1 MLRFLADENFN
12 NHILRGAVRRLPEF
26 DCVRAQD
33 VGPEDPDPFM
43 LDRADRE
50 DRVLLTHDIRTMPR
64 HTYARVESGYR
75 VAGVCIVPR
84 SLPVGRAI
92 EDLVLIAQCG
102 TKEEWENQVKYL
114 PL

>member
-12 NHILRGAVRRLPEF
+12 NQILRGAVRRLPEF

-33 VGPEDPDPFM
+33 VGAEEPDPLV

-50 DRVLLTHDIRTMPR
+50 DRILLTHDYRTMPK
-64 HTYARVESGYR
+64 HTYARVGAGFR
-75 VAGVCIVPR
+75 VAGVCVVPR
-84 SLPVGRAI
+84 SVSVGRAI